1 MLSSVLRVLCYWK
14 AVNVDPVWPWSC
26 TCPLELHI
34 SSFHP
39 PPPEV
44 DFVISFSFLHWKS
57 NSNNDSNVTLK
68 NKQKNRQQ
76 QKKTTKTRKQSQRHC
91 SDGAEQPKFT
101 SFIHPFG
108 YWNDL
113 IFISSWC
120 KTKLQ
125 FAKPERL
132 TNCYI
137 LFLHFQFT
145 FQVK

>member
-1 MLSSVLRVLCYWK
+1 MLSSVLRVLCSER
-14 AVNVDPVWPWSC
+14 WPSLAKKLYLPTW
-26 TCPLELHI
+26 TAYFFIP
-34 SSFHP
+34 F

-76 QKKTTKTRKQSQRHC
+76 QKKTTKTREQSQRHC

-101 SFIHPFG
+101 SFIHPFR

-113 IFISSWC
+113 IFISSWY

>member
-1 MLSSVLRVLCYWK
+1 MFWECCVIEKQWTLTQSGHEVVLAHLNCIF
-14 AVNVDPVWPWSC
+14 
-26 TCPLELHI
+26 LHSI
-34 SSFHP
+34 P
-39 PPPEV
+39 PPRSGFC
-44 DFVISFSFLHWKS
+44 DFFFFFLSFTEKVITTAML
-57 NSNNDSNVTLK
+57 LK
-68 NKQKNRQQ
+68 KQTKNRQQ
-76 QKKTTKTRKQSQRHC
+76 QKKTTKTREQSQRHC

-101 SFIHPFG
+101 SFIHPFR

-113 IFISSWC
+113 IFISSWY